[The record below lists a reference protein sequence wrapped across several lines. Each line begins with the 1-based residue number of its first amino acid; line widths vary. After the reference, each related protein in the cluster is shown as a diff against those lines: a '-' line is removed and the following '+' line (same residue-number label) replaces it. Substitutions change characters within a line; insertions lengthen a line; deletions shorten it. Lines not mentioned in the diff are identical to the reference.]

1 MVIILFQIY
10 FPVMDYIPNFIWQ
23 SVSIIEVYYI
33 VHHIDSVHAGRRN
46 ISGGEYH
53 ISILLWLDEQPE
65 NLGTYIHSPLWIHV
79 VSLWRIIWEY
89 LTV

>member
-46 ISGGEYH
+46 ISVGEYH
-53 ISILLWLDEQPE
+53 IRILLWLDEQPE
-65 NLGTYIHSPLWIHV
+65 NLGTYIHYPLWIHS